1 MVSRSEQ
8 ARRPAGLSVRQLTL
22 IFLGAVGVCSMFFA
36 LGFLVGSN
44 RRPASSALNVEQ
56 VSPPGEIPPPVNPQ
70 AQSSPNTPSA
80 PDQDLGGAPPVEEQN
95 INPQAAPSRKSQ
107 SSEQPSGPAAVSRA
121 AAESAAAPSRAR
133 AETPSGAQ
141 AAPGNLVLQVA
152 ALRTQREARSLVR
165 RLRAHRFAAE
175 VVKPQGAPAGRM
187 YRVQVGRFSSRR
199 AALAA
204 EKKLRRAGFN
214 SFVRRSR

>member
-8 ARRPAGLSVRQLTL
+8 ARRPTGLSVRQLTL

-44 RRPASSALNVEQ
+44 RRPASSAPNVEQ
-56 VSPPGEIPPPVNPQ
+56 VSPPGEIPPTVNPPGQ
-70 AQSSPNTPSA
+70 SAQNIPAA
-80 PDQDLGGAPPVEEQN
+80 PDQEPGGSPPVEEQN
-95 INPQAAPSRKSQ
+95 ISPQAAPSGKSQ
-107 SSEQPSGPAAVSRA
+107 SNGQPSGPAAVIRG
-121 AAESAAAPSRAR
+121 AAEPAAAPSSAR
-133 AETPSGAQ
+133 AKNPSGAQ
-141 AAPGNLVLQVA
+141 SASGDLVLQVA

-165 RLRAHRFAAE
+165 RLRAHQFAAV
-175 VVKPQGAPAGRM
+175 VVKPHGAPAGRM

-204 EKKLRRAGFN
+204 QKRLRRAGFR
-214 SFVRRSR
+214 SFVRQSP